1 MAKTANEEFLDA
13 LVRHQTYLLRFSSG
27 VRNRMQS
34 VLDATEQDI
43 ADKIAARLAGRSG
56 LAIPVEWRR
65 LQALVAQIEALRAG
79 AWDEANKLLQNELV
93 ALALQE
99 PVAVDNM
106 VKVSLPVEVAT
117 VLPTNRFLKSIALAR
132 PFEGKI
138 LSEWAKGMAKDD
150 VRRIGN
156 AIQLGMTAG
165 EDMRTI
171 SRRVVGTGALRG
183 ADGITELT
191 RRQVDAVVRT
201 AVMHVSNHSRDA
213 YFAENADII
222 EAEYFVATLDSRT
235 TPVCRA
241 NDGKVFPLGKG
252 PRPPLHWRCRSL
264 RVAHLSGT
272 LLGDRP
278 AKPFVQREL
287 VEEYARRNRLGNIR
301 SRDDLPRGTKGDF
314 DSWSRARIREMIGP
328 VPAST
333 TYSQWLARQSRT
345 FQDDTLGVTRAKLF
359 RDGKLPL
366 DRFVNRNGDQLTL
379 AQLAQREAEAFK
391 AAGLNPTNF

>member
-13 LVRHQTYLLRFSSG
+13 LVRHQTYLLRFSSY
-27 VRNRMQS
+27 VRNRMQGI
-34 VLDATEQDI
+34 LDATERDMAERII
-43 ADKIAARLAGRSG
+43 AKLASSKG
-56 LAIPVEWRR
+56 LATPVEWRR
-65 LQALVAQIEALRAG
+65 LQALVEQIGALRAG
-79 AWDEANKLLQNELV
+79 AWDDANKLLQNELV
-93 ALALQE
+93 ALSLQE
-99 PVAVDNM
+99 PVTVGGILKIA
-106 VKVSLPVEVAT
+106 LPVEIAT
-117 VLPTNRFLKSIALAR
+117 VMPSNRLLKSIALAR
-132 PFEGKI
+132 PFEGRI
-138 LSEWAKGMAKDD
+138 LSDWASTMAKDD

-171 SRRVVGTGALRG
+171 ARRVVGTGALRG
-183 ADGITELT
+183 ADGITELS
-191 RRQVDAVVRT
+191 RRQVEAVVRT

-213 YFAENADII
+213 FFRENADILDS
-222 EAEYFVATLDSRT
+222 EYFVATLDSRT

-264 RVAHLSGT
+264 RVANLSGT

-287 VEEYARRNRLGNIR
+287 VEEYARRNNLGAIR
-301 SRDDLPRGTKGDF
+301 NRDDLPRGTKGDF
-314 DSWSRARIREMIGP
+314 DTWSRGRIREMIGP

-366 DRFVNRNGDQLTL
+366 DRFVNRNGDEINL
-379 AQLAQREAEAFK
+379 AQLAQRESAAFR
-391 AAGLNPTNF
+391 AAGLDPARF